1 MVTRGQ
7 ALYRLRT
14 GAKGSGT
21 LPFAHRG
28 IWGQTPHFTGNL

>member
-1 MVTRGQ
+1 MVTKGSGTLPFVHR
-7 ALYRLRT
+7 
-14 GAKGSGT
+14 AKGSGT